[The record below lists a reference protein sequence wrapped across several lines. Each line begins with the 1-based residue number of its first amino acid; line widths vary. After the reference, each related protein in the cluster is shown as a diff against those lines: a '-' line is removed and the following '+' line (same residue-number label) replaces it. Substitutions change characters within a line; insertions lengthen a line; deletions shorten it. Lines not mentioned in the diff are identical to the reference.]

1 MTCSISLTS
10 LYLSPT
16 SPDWR
21 MIVDFDLIPVSPC
34 KQTSFFF
41 FPWCFYDFG
50 ENRKWLPLWT
60 TMIRACFYPSS
71 FLGWFITSLVFRVW
85 SIWAGWGCSKTCQ
98 REHRNLRLS
107 TIREACTKPGRSAS
121 TYERSFSKWGRSRQ
135 RSSSF
140 FFFFQ
145 VDGCKDK
152 QNNRCLNCHLCSSL
166 EVSEEVRQ
174 YLKTPTF
181 DNWYDLKKSYKKKK
195 EAFVC
200 FIYDIMTLLWPANH
214 TWHAYR
220 PATICTRPQNHSL
233 KLDQGYK
240 CLNWEMI
247 QQFHVK

>member
-1 MTCSISLTS
+1 MIYNLPGFQSVEHLSWLGLFKDLSEGTPKPSPFYHKRSLHKTRKECEHVREKFLQMRQVTS
-10 LYLSPT
+10 TL
-16 SPDWR
+16 
-21 MIVDFDLIPVSPC
+21 
-34 KQTSFFF
+34 
-41 FPWCFYDFG
+41 
-50 ENRKWLPLWT
+50 
-60 TMIRACFYPSS
+60 
-71 FLGWFITSLVFRVW
+71 FL
-85 SIWAGWGCSKTCQ
+85 
-98 REHRNLRLS
+98 
-107 TIREACTKPGRSAS
+107 
-121 TYERSFSKWGRSRQ
+121 
-135 RSSSF
+135 

-145 VDGCKDK
+145 VDGCKDQ

-181 DNWYDLKKSYKKKK
+181 DNWYDCKKCKKKKKK

-220 PATICTRPQNHSL
+220 PATICTRPQDHSL

-240 CLNWEMI
+240 RLNWEMV